1 MRQRWESIP
10 TDIRQRLLTNAWCG
24 QCRRAVTIVNLN
36 GTMSGGD
43 LLLVGKCAEC
53 QDDVARMIEGG

>member
-10 TDIRQRLLTNAWCG
+10 TDIRQGLLTNVWCD
-24 QCRRAVTIVNLN
+24 QCRHAVTIVNFN
-36 GTMSGGD
+36 GIIKGGD